1 MVVLEPTGR
10 LRGYRARPIGA
21 LRDAGAKPVLVELE
35 GSLPFDVIES
45 KLAIPDVRR
54 DSVSRTALVNRL
66 RAAGAF
72 PPVVVVAP
80 AGYGKTT
87 VLAQWAAKDA
97 RPFAWLSIDGRDND
111 PVVLLRHLAAAL
123 DPIDPIEPRV
133 LEALGSQ
140 APSLWDSVMPRLT
153 AHLASG
159 ESPFV
164 LVLDDVDLLEA
175 DDALAIIAALI
186 ENLPHRS
193 MVALAGRAQ
202 PKLPVA
208 SLRVGGPLLEIGT
221 FELALSRREAEIL
234 LRACAVELD
243 EQGIAE
249 LLQRTEGWAA
259 GIFLTAL
266 AARDCRE
273 SVDSPA
279 GGAHVGGDDRYLAD
293 YIEAESMS
301 ELSPDLHEFLRRT
314 SVLENM
320 CGPLCDAVLERDDA
334 VVALAAIERL
344 NLFVVPLDRHRE
356 WYRYHRL
363 FRELL
368 RRKLADEE
376 PELVRVLN
384 ARAAEWFEARGDPES
399 ALGYAHAAGDN
410 DRAARILSSIALQVH
425 SSGRAATLESW
436 LRPFDDDERL
446 EQYPAVAVTGCRT
459 HAVRGRPEEAER
471 WLEAAERGAASRR
484 KGVASVRPCIAVM
497 RSAMCARGPAQM
509 RTDAVAARSKLRRG
523 ATWRASAL
531 LVEGAAAILLGNDT
545 KADSILAEAAL
556 EADRIGSNET
566 RVVALGERAVLAGA
580 RGDHQEAEA
589 LAVEACDLMGETE
602 LKDYST
608 SALALAASARAML
621 RHGMWE
627 KARHQLTLAGN
638 LLPRLTY
645 ALPWLAVQVRL
656 EVGYACVTMR
666 DRKGA
671 QRMLEE
677 VRAIFGVKPKLGA
690 LSAGVDALA
699 DEIDD
704 MPADGP
710 NGSSALTAAELRL
723 LPLLSTHLSFREIG
737 ERLFVSRNTIKTQAI
752 SVYRKLGVSSRSEA
766 IARASELGLI
776 GPKEQLVTSV
786 GPLDASNSAA

>member
-1 MVVLEPTGR
+1 M
-10 LRGYRARPIGA
+10 
-21 LRDAGAKPVLVELE
+21 
-35 GSLPFDVIES
+35 
-45 KLAIPDVRR
+45 
-54 DSVSRTALVNRL
+54 
-66 RAAGAF
+66 
-72 PPVVVVAP
+72 
-80 AGYGKTT
+80 
-87 VLAQWAAKDA
+87 
-97 RPFAWLSIDGRDND
+97 
-111 PVVLLRHLAAAL
+111 
-123 DPIDPIEPRV
+123 
-133 LEALGSQ
+133 
-140 APSLWDSVMPRLT
+140 
-153 AHLASG
+153 
-159 ESPFV
+159 
-164 LVLDDVDLLEA
+164 
-175 DDALAIIAALI
+175 
-186 ENLPHRS
+186 
-193 MVALAGRAQ
+193 
-202 PKLPVA
+202 
-208 SLRVGGPLLEIGT
+208 
-221 FELALSRREAEIL
+221 
-234 LRACAVELD
+234 
-243 EQGIAE
+243 
-249 LLQRTEGWAA
+249 
-259 GIFLTAL
+259 TAL

-301 ELSPDLHEFLRRT
+301 ELSPELHEFLRRT

-334 VVALAAIERL
+334 AVALAAIERL

-399 ALGYAHAAGDN
+399 ALGYAYAAGDS
-410 DRAARILSSIALQVH
+410 DRAARILSSVALQVH

-436 LRPFDDDERL
+436 LRPFDDDEQL

-531 LVEGAAAILLGNDT
+531 LVEGAAAILLGNDG

>member
-10 LRGYRARPIGA
+10 LRGYGAPPIGA
-21 LRDAGAKPVLVELE
+21 LRDAGAKPVLVEPEDCLA
-35 GSLPFDVIES
+35 FDVIES

-72 PPVVVVAP
+72 PRVVVVAP

-87 VLAQWAAKDA
+87 VLAQWAAKDV
-97 RPFAWLSIDGRDND
+97 RPFAWLSVDVRDNE

-133 LEALGSQ
+133 LEALASQ
-140 APSLWDSVMPRLT
+140 QPSVWDSVMPRLT
-153 AHLASG
+153 AHLASCK
-159 ESPFV
+159 SPFV
-164 LVLDDVDLLEA
+164 LVLDDVDLLES
-175 DDALAIIAALI
+175 DDAIAIISALI

-208 SLRVGGPLLEIGT
+208 SLRVDGPLLEFGAY
-221 FELALSRREAEIL
+221 ELALSRREAEML
-234 LRACAVELD
+234 LRSCAVELD
-243 EQGIAE
+243 EEAMVD

-259 GIFLTAL
+259 GIYLTAL

-273 SVDSPA
+273 SVDFPA
-279 GGAHVGGDDRYLAD
+279 GEMHVAGDDRYLAD
-293 YIEAESMS
+293 YIEAECMTGLAP
-301 ELSPDLHEFLRRT
+301 ELHEFLRRT
-314 SVLENM
+314 SVLGKM
-320 CGPLCDAVLERDDA
+320 CGPLCDALLERSDSA
-334 VVALAAIERL
+334 VALAAIERL

-356 WYRYHRL
+356 WYRFHCL

-376 PELVRVLN
+376 PDLVRVLN
-384 ARAAEWFEARGDPES
+384 ARAAEWFEAQGDPES
-399 ALGYAHAAGDN
+399 ALGHAHAAGDS
-410 DRAARILSSIALQVH
+410 DRAARILSSIALRVH
-425 SSGRAATLESW
+425 TSGRAATLESW
-436 LRPFDDDERL
+436 LDPFDDDERL
-446 EQYPAVAVTGCRT
+446 EHYPAVAITGCRT

-497 RSAMCARGPAQM
+497 RSAMCSSGPAQM
-509 RTDAVAARSKLRRG
+509 QADAVAARSKLSRG

-531 LVEGAAAILLGNDT
+531 LVEGAAAILLGNDA
-545 KADSILAEAAL
+545 KADSILAESAL
-556 EADRIGSNET
+556 EADRVGSNET
-566 RVVALGERAVLAGA
+566 RVIALGERSLLAGA
-580 RGDHQEAEA
+580 RGDYREAEA
-589 LAVEACDLMGETE
+589 LAVEACDLMEDTE

-621 RHGMWE
+621 RHGLWE
-627 KARHQLTLAGN
+627 KARHQLTLAEN
-638 LLPRLTY
+638 LMPTLTH

-677 VRAIFGVKPKLGA
+677 ARGILGVKPKLGA

-699 DEIDD
+699 DEIDE
-704 MPADGP
+704 MPTDGP
-710 NGSSALTAAELRL
+710 GGNSALTAAELRL

-766 IARASELGLI
+766 IARASELGLVV
-776 GPKEQLVTSV
+776 PEEQLIPSV
-786 GPLDASNSAA
+786 RPVDASHSAA

>member
-1 MVVLEPTGR
+1 MVVLEPTRR
-10 LRGYRARPIGA
+10 LRGYGAPPIGA
-21 LRDAGAKPVLVELE
+21 LRDAGAKPVLVEPE
-35 GSLPFDVIES
+35 GCLAFDVIES

-87 VLAQWAAKDA
+87 VLAQWAAKDS
-97 RPFAWLSIDGRDND
+97 RPFAWLSIDLRDND

-123 DPIDPIEPRV
+123 DPIDPIEPCV
-133 LEALGSQ
+133 LEALASQ
-140 APSLWDSVMPRLT
+140 QPSVWDLVMPRLT
-153 AHLASG
+153 AHLASCK
-159 ESPFV
+159 SPFV
-164 LVLDDVDLLEA
+164 LVLDDVDLLES
-175 DDALAIIAALI
+175 DDAIAIIAALI

-193 MVALAGRAQ
+193 MVALAGRVQ

-208 SLRVGGPLLEIGT
+208 SLRVDGPLLEFGAY
-221 FELALSRREAEIL
+221 ELALSRREAEML
-234 LRACAVELD
+234 LRSFAVELD
-243 EQGIAE
+243 EEAMVE

-259 GIFLTAL
+259 GIYLTAL

-273 SVDSPA
+273 SVDFPA
-279 GGAHVGGDDRYLAD
+279 GEMHVAGDDRYLAD
-293 YIEAESMS
+293 YIEAECMS
-301 ELSPDLHEFLRRT
+301 GLSPELHEFLRRT
-314 SVLENM
+314 SVLEKM
-320 CGPLCDAVLERDDA
+320 CGPLCDALLERSDSA
-334 VVALAAIERL
+334 LALAAIERL

-356 WYRYHRL
+356 WYRFHCL
-363 FRELL
+363 FRELQ

-376 PELVRVLN
+376 PDLVRVLN
-384 ARAAEWFEARGDPES
+384 ARAAEWFEAQGDPES
-399 ALGYAHAAGDN
+399 ALGHAHAAGDS
-410 DRAARILSSIALQVH
+410 DRAARILSSIALKVH
-425 SSGRAATLESW
+425 TSGRAATLESW
-436 LRPFDDDERL
+436 LHPFDDDEQL
-446 EQYPAVAVTGCRT
+446 EHYPAVAITGCRT

-497 RSAMCARGPAQM
+497 RSAMCSSGPTQM
-509 RTDAVAARSKLRRG
+509 QTDAVAARSKLSRG

-531 LVEGAAAILLGNDT
+531 LVEGAAAILLGNDA
-545 KADSILAEAAL
+545 KADSILAESAL
-556 EADRIGSNET
+556 EADRVGSNET
-566 RVVALGERAVLAGA
+566 RVIALGERSVLAGA
-580 RGDHQEAEA
+580 RGDYREAEA
-589 LAVEACDLMGETE
+589 LAVEACDLMEDTE

-621 RHGMWE
+621 RHGLWE
-627 KARHQLTLAGN
+627 KARHQLTLAEN
-638 LLPRLTY
+638 LMPTLTH

-671 QRMLEE
+671 LRMLEE
-677 VRAIFGVKPKLGA
+677 ARGILVVKPKLGA

-699 DEIDD
+699 DEIDE

-710 NGSSALTAAELRL
+710 GGNSALTAAELRL

-737 ERLFVSRNTIKTQAI
+737 ERLYVSRNTIKTQAI

-766 IARASELGLI
+766 IARAGELGLVV
-776 GPKEQLVTSV
+776 PEEQLITGIRPV
-786 GPLDASNSAA
+786 DASNSAA

>member
-234 LRACAVELD
+234 LRACAVE
-243 EQGIAE
+243 
-249 LLQRTEGWAA
+249 QRTEGWAA

-301 ELSPDLHEFLRRT
+301 ELSPELHEFLRRT

-399 ALGYAHAAGDN
+399 ALGYAYAAGDS
-410 DRAARILSSIALQVH
+410 DRAARILSSVALQVH

-436 LRPFDDDERL
+436 LRPFDDDEQL

-531 LVEGAAAILLGNDT
+531 LVEGAAAILLGNDG

>member
-1 MVVLEPTGR
+1 
-10 LRGYRARPIGA
+10 
-21 LRDAGAKPVLVELE
+21 VLVETE
-35 GSLPFDVIES
+35 RSLAFDVIES
-45 KLAIPDVRR
+45 KLAVPDVRKG
-54 DSVSRTALVNRL
+54 SVSRTALVNRL

-72 PPVVVVAP
+72 SPVVVVAP

-97 RPFAWLSIDGRDND
+97 RPFAWLSIDRRDND
-111 PVVLLRHLAAAL
+111 PVVLLRHLAAAV

-140 APSLWDSVMPRLT
+140 QPSVWGSVMPRLA

-164 LVLDDVDLLEA
+164 LVLDDVDLLES
-175 DDALAIIAALI
+175 DDAIAILGTLI
-186 ENLPHRS
+186 ENLPPRS
-193 MVALAGRAQ
+193 MAALAGRRQ

-208 SLRVGGPLLEIGT
+208 SFRVSGPLLEFGAY
-221 FELALSRREAEIL
+221 ELALSRREAELL

-243 EQGIAE
+243 EDAMVD

-259 GIFLTAL
+259 GIYLTAL
-266 AARDCRE
+266 AARNCRE
-273 SVDSPA
+273 SPGLSA
-279 GGAHVGGDDRYLAD
+279 GGVHIGGDDYYLAD
-293 YIEAESMS
+293 YIEAECMS
-301 ELSPDLHEFLRRT
+301 ELSPELHEFLRRT
-314 SVLENM
+314 SVLEKLW
-320 CGPLCDAVLERDDA
+320 GPLCDAVLERNDSA
-334 VVALAAIERL
+334 VALAAIERL
-344 NLFVVPLDRHRE
+344 NLFLVPLDRHRE

-376 PELVRVLN
+376 PDLVPALN
-384 ARAAEWFEARGDPES
+384 RRAAEWFEARGDLES
-399 ALGYAHAAGDN
+399 ALGYAHAAGDS
-410 DRAARILSSIALQVH
+410 DRAARILSSIALKVH
-425 SSGRAATLESW
+425 QSGRAATLESW

-446 EQYPAVAVTGCRT
+446 EQYPAVAIHGCRT
-459 HAVRGRPEEAER
+459 YAVRGRPEEAER

-497 RSAMCARGPAQM
+497 RSAMCSSGPAKM
-509 RTDAVAARSKLRRG
+509 RTDAVDARSKLRRG

-531 LVEGAAAILLGNDT
+531 LVEGAAAILLGNDVE
-545 KADSILAEAAL
+545 ADSILAEAAL
-556 EADRIGSNET
+556 EAERLGSNET
-566 RVVALGERAVLAGA
+566 RVIALGERSVLAGA
-580 RGDHQEAEA
+580 RGDFQAAEA
-589 LAVEACDLMGETE
+589 LALEACDLMGETE
-602 LKDYST
+602 LKEYST

-621 RHGMWE
+621 RHGMWD
-627 KARHQLTLAGN
+627 KARHQLTLAEN
-638 LLPRLTY
+638 LLPGLTY

-656 EVGYACVTMR
+656 EVGYASVTMR

-671 QRMLEE
+671 QRMFEE
-677 VRAIFGVKPKLGA
+677 ARAILGVKPKLGV

-704 MPADGP
+704 MPADWP
-710 NGSSALTAAELRL
+710 SATSGLTAAELRL

-766 IARASELGLI
+766 IARASELGLVV
-776 GPKEQLVTSV
+776 PEEQLST
-786 GPLDASNSAA
+786 GARPLDASNSAA